1 MRGHRGNQ
9 ATQDQAKPSNTD
21 QQINTNL
28 HKRHNP
34 TSPTQPKEDNM
45 NAEQRLNQAI
55 AKLEAIQKRDSAI
68 TETEKMEIAAEL
80 LVIATL
86 KQKELEG
93 EE

>member
-1 MRGHRGNQ
+1 
-9 ATQDQAKPSNTD
+9 
-21 QQINTNL
+21 
-28 HKRHNP
+28 
-34 TSPTQPKEDNM
+34 M
-45 NAEQRLNQAI
+45 NAEQRLNQTI
-55 AKLEAIQKRDSAI
+55 AKLEAIQKRDSTI